1 MIELRNV
8 KKEYSKG
15 NAALNGVSV
24 KIERGEFVF
33 IVGDSGSGKSTLIR
47 LIMKELNPTDGTI
60 IVNGQNLNRMRHRN
74 IAKYRR
80 GLGVVF
86 QDFRLLK
93 DRNIY
98 ENIAFALRV
107 TETPGKVIKKK
118 VPAALSLVGLA
129 QKYKSFP
136 KELSGGEQQRVAI
149 ARAIVN
155 EPAILLADEPTGNL
169 DPTNSWEI
177 MSLLK
182 EANERGT
189 TVLVVTHNQE
199 IVNEMNERVITMK
212 QGVIV
217 SDERKGGYTD
227 VISTIGYVGKQGVK
241 SIWRNKM
248 FSLASLATMSACIFL
263 FGLFFSILVNF
274 QYIIRSA
281 EEGVAITVFFDE
293 EATDEQIQKIG
304 EELKARDDVS
314 EVKYISA
321 EQAWEDFQKDYFGD
335 NLELAEGFKDDNPLA
350 NSDNYEVYMKTTDNS
365 QDLIARSKS
374 LSSTQQDLVKF
385 AQSLDGV
392 SKVNKSD
399 VVANTLSSVN
409 MLVAYISIA
418 IIAILLG
425 VSIFLISN
433 TVTMGITVRK
443 EEIAIMKYIG
453 AKDFV
458 VRSPFVIE
466 GLIIGIFGA
475 AIPLGLLYVLYDK
488 AVSYVMERFS
498 ILKNIIDFL
507 PVNVVY
513 TYLLP
518 IGLIMGIGIGFLG
531 SFFTVRKHLRV

>member
-1 MIELRNV
+1 MRP
-8 KKEYSKG
+8 
-15 NAALNGVSV
+15 
-24 KIERGEFVF
+24 
-33 IVGDSGSGKSTLIR
+33 STIWYTL
-47 LIMKELNPTDGTI
+47 
-60 IVNGQNLNRMRHRN
+60 
-74 IAKYRR
+74 
-80 GLGVVF
+80 
-86 QDFRLLK
+86 
-93 DRNIY
+93 
-98 ENIAFALRV
+98 
-107 TETPGKVIKKK
+107 
-118 VPAALSLVGLA
+118 
-129 QKYKSFP
+129 
-136 KELSGGEQQRVAI
+136 
-149 ARAIVN
+149 
-155 EPAILLADEPTGNL
+155 
-169 DPTNSWEI
+169 
-177 MSLLK
+177 
-182 EANERGT
+182 
-189 TVLVVTHNQE
+189 
-199 IVNEMNERVITMK
+199 K
-212 QGVIV
+212 QGI
-217 SDERKGGYTD
+217 KN
-227 VISTIGYVGKQGVK
+227 IK
-241 SIWRNKM
+241 RNWM
-248 FSLASLATMSACIFL
+248 FSIASILTMAACIFL
-263 FGLFFSILVNF
+263 VGVFYSLVTNVDNIA
-274 QYIIRSA
+274 QKV
-281 EEGVAITVFFDE
+281 EQEVPVTVFFDE
-293 EATDEQIQKIG
+293 GTTEEQMQEVGNLIQ
-304 EELKARDDVS
+304 ARP
-314 EVKYISA
+314 EVERVEFESA

-335 NLELAEGFKDDNPLA
+335 NPELAEGFKDDNPLA
-350 NSDNYEVYMKTTDNS
+350 NSDNYEVYMKTTDNN